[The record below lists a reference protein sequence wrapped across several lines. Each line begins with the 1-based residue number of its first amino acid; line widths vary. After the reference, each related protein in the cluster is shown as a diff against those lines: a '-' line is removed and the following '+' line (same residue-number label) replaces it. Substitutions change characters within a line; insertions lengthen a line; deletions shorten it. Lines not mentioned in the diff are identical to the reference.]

1 MVRQPLQAAAFV
13 PLHDH
18 AAFSSQGLAV
28 PASLQ
33 PYVAALLAAEV
44 GAIAPNPMFVAPHES
59 MVLSVQLG
67 RAPDACI
74 EAKGEHGQNT
84 CVTGIRQ
91 WTGSFIPAGRCVTL
105 FALLT
110 PLGAVHV
117 LESQPL
123 SLVPRIRARVADLLD
138 RRTTIALESAVALA
152 PSIDAKLRVL
162 ATWLEARV
170 TARRQQSGPAL
181 RVARAALQLLHEPSA
196 AIEELARQAAV
207 SRRQL
212 ERHFA
217 HWFGTSPRHL
227 AQVARLQQVSRCAQQ
242 GASLA
247 DIAAHT
253 GFADQA
259 HMTRV
264 VRQLTGLT
272 PRLFVRSQGS
282 PLTNAFRVVTRG
294 GTVYI

>member
-1 MVRQPLQAAAFV
+1 MTQPPLAAAAFV
-13 PLHDH
+13 PSHDE
-18 AAFSSQGLAV
+18 AAFSSQGITV
-28 PASLQ
+28 PAALQ
-33 PYVAALLAAEV
+33 PYVEALLAAEV
-44 GAIAPNPMFVAPHES
+44 GTIAPNPMFIAPHES

-67 RAPDACI
+67 RASDACI
-74 EAKGEHGQNT
+74 EAKGEHGRNT
-84 CVTGIRQ
+84 CLTGIRQ

-117 LESQPL
+117 LDSQPL
-123 SLVPRIRARVADLLD
+123 SQVPRIRAHVADLLD
-138 RRTTIALESAVALA
+138 RRTTVALESAIALA
-152 PSIDAKLRVL
+152 PSIDAKLKVF
-162 ATWLEARV
+162 ASWIEARL
-170 TARRQQSGPAL
+170 TAPRQQSWPAL
-181 RVARAALQLLHEPSA
+181 RAARAALHLLREPA
-196 AIEELARQAAV
+196 VAIEELARAAAV

-227 AQVARLQQVSRCAQQ
+227 AQVARRAQQ

-272 PRLFVRSQGS
+272 PRLFVRSQRT
-282 PLTNAFRVVTRG
+282 PLARAFRAATGG
-294 GTVYI
+294 GTVYL

>member
-1 MVRQPLQAAAFV
+1 MTHQPLLAAAFV
-13 PLHDH
+13 PAHDH
-18 AAFSSQGLAV
+18 AAFSPHGIAV
-28 PASLQ
+28 PASLR
-33 PYVAALLAAEV
+33 PSVAGLLAVEV
-44 GAIAPNPMFVAPHES
+44 GPIAPNPLFIAPHES

-67 RAPDACI
+67 RVRDACI

-117 LESQPL
+117 LDSQPL
-123 SLVPRIRARVADLLD
+123 SQVPRIRAPVADLLD
-138 RRTTIALESAVALA
+138 RRTTMALESAIALA
-152 PSIDAKLRVL
+152 PSIDTKLKVF
-162 ATWLEARV
+162 ASWLEARV
-170 TARRQQSGPAL
+170 TARRQQSWPAL
-181 RVARAALQLLHEPSA
+181 RAARAALHLMQEPGA
-196 AIEELARQAAV
+196 AIDDLAREAAV

-242 GASLA
+242 GATLA

-272 PRLFVRSQGS
+272 PRRFVQSHAS
-282 PLTNAFRVVTRG
+282 PLAGAFRAATHG
-294 GTVYI
+294 GTVYL

>member
-1 MVRQPLQAAAFV
+1 MSHPPLAAAAFV
-13 PLHDH
+13 PSHDE
-18 AAFSSQGLAV
+18 AAFSSQRLAV
-28 PASLQ
+28 PAALR
-33 PYVAALLAAEV
+33 PYVEVLLAAEV
-44 GAIAPNPMFVAPHES
+44 GPIAPNPMFIAPHES

-67 RAPDACI
+67 RASDACI
-74 EAKGEHGQNT
+74 EAKGEPGRNT

-117 LESQPL
+117 LDSQPL
-123 SLVPRIRARVADLLD
+123 SQVPRIRAHVADLLD
-138 RRTTIALESAVALA
+138 RRTTIALESAIALA
-152 PSIDAKLRVL
+152 PSIQAKLNVF
-162 ATWLEARV
+162 ASWIEARV
-170 TARRQQSGPAL
+170 TARRQQSWPAL
-181 RVARAALQLLHEPSA
+181 RAARAALHLLLEPA
-196 AIEELARQAAV
+196 VPIAELARAAAV

-227 AQVARLQQVSRCAQQ
+227 AQVARLQHVSRCAQQ

-247 DIAAHT
+247 DIAAHA

-272 PRLFVRSQGS
+272 PRLFVRSRRT
-282 PLTNAFRVVTRG
+282 PLAGAFRAATG
-294 GTVYI
+294 GATVYL

>member
-1 MVRQPLQAAAFV
+1 MTSQPLLAVAFV
-13 PLHDH
+13 PSHDH
-18 AAFSSQGLAV
+18 AAFSPHGIAV
-28 PASLQ
+28 PASLR
-33 PYVAALLAAEV
+33 PYVDALLAVEV
-44 GAIAPNPMFVAPHES
+44 GPIAPKPMFIAPHES

-67 RAPDACI
+67 RASDACI

-110 PLGAVHV
+110 PLGSVHV
-117 LESQPL
+117 LDSQPL
-123 SLVPRIRARVADLLD
+123 SQVPRIRAHVADLLD
-138 RRTTIALESAVALA
+138 RRTTMALESAVALA

-162 ATWLEARV
+162 ASWLEARV
-170 TARRQQSGPAL
+170 TAQRRHSSAAL
-181 RVARAALQLLHEPSA
+181 RAARAALRLVHEPGA
-196 AIEELARQAAV
+196 AIDALAREAAV

-227 AQVARLQQVSRCAQQ
+227 AQVARLQWVSRCAQQ
-242 GASLA
+242 GARLA

-264 VRQLTGLT
+264 VRQFTGLT
-272 PRLFVRSQGS
+272 PRRFVQSHGS
-282 PLTNAFRVVTRG
+282 PLASAFRAATRG
-294 GTVYI
+294 GTVYL

>member
-1 MVRQPLQAAAFV
+1 MTQQPLLAAAFV
-13 PLHDH
+13 PSHDH
-18 AAFSSQGLAV
+18 AAFSPHGIAV
-28 PASLQ
+28 PPSLQ
-33 PYVAALLAAEV
+33 PYVDALLAVEV
-44 GAIAPNPMFVAPHES
+44 GPIAANPMFIAPHES

-67 RAPDACI
+67 RTSDACI

-91 WTGSFIPAGRCVTL
+91 WTGSFVPAGRCVTL

-110 PLGAVHV
+110 PLGSVHA
-117 LESQPL
+117 LDSQPL
-123 SLVPRIRARVADLLD
+123 SQVPRIRARVADLLD

-152 PSIDAKLRVL
+152 PSIEAKLHVL
-162 ATWLEARV
+162 AAWLEARV
-170 TARRQQSGPAL
+170 MARRQQSSAAL
-181 RVARAALQLLHEPSA
+181 RAARAALHLVHEPGA
-196 AIEELARQAAV
+196 AIDELARQAAV

-242 GASLA
+242 GATLA

-272 PRLFVRSQGS
+272 PRLFVRSQRS
-282 PLTNAFRVVTRG
+282 PLADTFRAATRG
-294 GTVYI
+294 ATVYL

>member
-1 MVRQPLQAAAFV
+1 MSHQPLLAAAFV
-13 PLHDH
+13 PSHDH
-18 AAFSSQGLAV
+18 AAFSPQVLAV
-28 PASLQ
+28 PAPLQ
-33 PYVAALLAAEV
+33 PFVDALLAVEV
-44 GAIAPNPMFVAPHES
+44 GPIAPNPLFIAPHES

-67 RAPDACI
+67 RGSDTCI
-74 EAKGEHGQNT
+74 ETKGEHGRNT

-110 PLGAVHV
+110 PLGSVHV
-117 LESQPL
+117 LDSQPL
-123 SLVPRIRARVADLLD
+123 SQVPRIRAHVADLLD
-138 RRTTIALESAVALA
+138 RHTTIALESMIALA
-152 PSIDAKLRVL
+152 PTADAKLNVF
-162 ATWLEARV
+162 AAWLEARV
-170 TARRQQSGPAL
+170 TARRQQSSPAL
-181 RVARAALQLLHEPSA
+181 RAARAALRLLREPGVP
-196 AIEELARQAAV
+196 IDELARQAAV

-217 HWFGTSPRHL
+217 HWLGTSPRHL
-227 AQVARLQQVSRCAQQ
+227 ARVARLQQVSRCAQH

-259 HMTRV
+259 HMTRT

-272 PRLFVRSQGS
+272 PREFVRSQRS
-282 PLTNAFRVVTRG
+282 PLAGAFRTATHGR
-294 GTVYI
+294 TVYL

>member
-1 MVRQPLQAAAFV
+1 MTPQPLLAAAFV
-13 PLHDH
+13 PSHDH
-18 AAFSSQGLAV
+18 AAFSPHGIEV
-28 PASLQ
+28 PASLR
-33 PYVAALLAAEV
+33 PYVDALLAVEV
-44 GAIAPNPMFVAPHES
+44 GALAPNPMFIAPHES
-59 MVLSVQLG
+59 VVLSVQLG
-67 RAPDACI
+67 RASNASI

-91 WTGSFIPAGRCVTL
+91 WTGSFIPAGHCVTL

-110 PLGAVHV
+110 PLGSVQV
-117 LESQPL
+117 LDSQPL
-123 SLVPRIRARVADLLD
+123 SQVPRIRARVADLLD

-152 PSIDAKLRVL
+152 PSIDAKLKLL
-162 ATWLEARV
+162 ASWLEARV
-170 TARRQQSGPAL
+170 TARRQHASAAL
-181 RVARAALQLLHEPSA
+181 RTARAALRLVHEPGV
-196 AIEELARQAAV
+196 AIDALAREVAV

-227 AQVARLQQVSRCAQQ
+227 AQVARLQWVSRCAQR
-242 GASLA
+242 GATLA

-253 GFADQA
+253 GYADQA

-272 PRLFVRSQGS
+272 PRLFVQSRRT
-282 PLTNAFRVVTRG
+282 PLAHAFRAATRG
-294 GTVYI
+294 ATVYL